1 MQKKFQPIRH
11 VIDYKEIQRRVSH
24 EIQSIYNEIPNT
36 VKNYNYMSTY
46 EKSKENEYRYIT
58 FMDDT
63 ALYQLTDIQRKNN
76 ICIDN
81 INYKIL
87 FSIDINDIG
96 TTNDINAVTALVQT
110 DDSKLYIIKT
120 NDRYMNEYTRYFYS
134 YEVYPYNTPEDVFTY
149 NLSNPTKLISTEL
162 VTLILDVHSLYKNL
176 IINYSYGDFLTNDE
190 SVSELNHEVMNKHL
204 IVLLRCL
211 KDYHDN

>member
-1 MQKKFQPIRH
+1 MKKRFDPIRH
-11 VIDYKEIQRRVSH
+11 DIDYKEIQRRVSH

-46 EKSKENEYRYIT
+46 EKSKDCEYRYTT

-87 FSIDINDIG
+87 FSMDINDLG

-162 VTLILDVHSLYKNL
+162 LSLILDVHSLYKNL
-176 IINYSYGDFLTNDE
+176 IINYSYGDFITNDE